1 MVKTR
6 SSRDTMVKFF
16 RHALL
21 FLSFTAVF
29 IQSLSLTIR
38 QQKLLIHTKAKS
50 VQQITRSSHGTSS
63 SSKQSVTTPWYF
75 KPIFQEYSH
84 EIAMITLRHRMMAN
98 RKTATSSFH
107 STQRVTYLRKQRSA
121 ISET

>member
-1 MVKTR
+1 MA
-6 SSRDTMVKFF
+6 KFF

-38 QQKLLIHTKAKS
+38 QQKLLTNTKAKPAHR
-50 VQQITRSSHGTSS
+50 ITR

-75 KPIFQEYSH
+75 KPIFQEHSH
-84 EIAMITLRHRMMAN
+84 EIAMITLRHRMTAN

-107 STQRVTYLRKQRSA
+107 STQRVTYLRKQQSA